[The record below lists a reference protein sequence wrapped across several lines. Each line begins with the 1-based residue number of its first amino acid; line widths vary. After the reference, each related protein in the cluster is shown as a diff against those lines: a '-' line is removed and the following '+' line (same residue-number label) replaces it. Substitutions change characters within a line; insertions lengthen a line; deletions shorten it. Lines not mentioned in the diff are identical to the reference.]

1 MFMMNSNQNQQDK
14 SLIFNG
20 TNSSSKN
27 FTVHIP
33 RSYIVK
39 LGKLLGIC
47 LYFFD
52 VPHRRLVRRNL
63 RFCFPEW
70 SRARIKNLSQRIFKN
85 AGITVLEIIQS
96 AFISQK
102 DLLEMFRFA
111 SGEEHLINSI
121 KNDHKGVVFISCHMG
136 SWETGLQFLGCY
148 SGKPLSVVVRKVGY
162 KWLDN
167 FLQHIR
173 TRFGNK
179 VFFKKEAWQKMVQT
193 LRNGEALMVT
203 IDQSRYKQAVE
214 VMLFNRKATATP
226 AIVMAAIRCRCPV
239 LPLFCVRGSDGTQT
253 IHVHPPIEIQRTND
267 LRNDL
272 QVNTQKLV
280 AVMEEMIRRFPDQW
294 IWFQRPWKK
303 YYPNLY
309 PEWEAKRQKRK
320 RKKKLRNSKMAVSS

>member
-1 MFMMNSNQNQQDK
+1 MKNSNQDPPDK
-14 SLIFNG
+14 DLKPNG
-20 TNSSSKN
+20 STGGPRN

-39 LGKLLGIC
+39 FGKLVGIC

-70 SRARIKNLSQRIFKN
+70 SRARINNLSQRIFKN
-85 AGITVLEIIQS
+85 AGITVLEILHC
-96 AFISQK
+96 AFISHK
-102 DLLEMFRFA
+102 DLSGMFRFA
-111 SGEEHLINSI
+111 SGEEHLVNTIR
-121 KNDHKGVVFISCHMG
+121 NDHKGVVFISCHIG
-136 SWETGLQFLGCY
+136 NWEAGLQFLGCY
-148 SGKPLSVVVRKVGY
+148 STKPLSVVVRNVGY
-162 KWLDN
+162 RWVDN
-167 FLQHIR
+167 FLEHIR

-179 VFFKKEAWQKMVQT
+179 VILKKEAWQKMVQT
-193 LRNGEALMVT
+193 LRNREALMVT

-226 AIVMAAIRCRCPV
+226 AIAMAALRCRCPV
-239 LPLFCVRGSDGTQT
+239 LPLFCVREADGTQA
-253 IHVHPPIEIQRTND
+253 IHVHPPIDMQRTSD
-267 LRNDL
+267 LKNDL

-280 AVMEEMIRRFPDQW
+280 AVMEDMINRFPDQW

-303 YYPNLY
+303 NYPDLY

-320 RKKKLRNSKMAVSS
+320 RKKLKNSKTSVSL